1 VRLPRVVAGVTLI
14 AALALVALPAAVGSR
29 SPSRDSAIDPLL
41 FQRVDRASASRS
53 SATTTFS
60 LDPTLAAAATLA
72 PDTSL
77 VEPVIARRAR
87 PDAVLPAT
95 ARGVVS
101 ATVATV
107 NSPLAV
113 GTTAGPSG
121 WRRDA
126 SVSWYGPG
134 FYGNRTACGKTLTT
148 TLLGVAHKTLPCGTM
163 VSFRNPSN
171 GRVVTV
177 PVVDRGPYVAGRQW
191 DLTAGAC
198 KAIAHCYTG
207 PILWRFP

>member
-1 VRLPRVVAGVTLI
+1 MRLPRVVAGVALI
-14 AALALVALPAAVGSR
+14 AVLALAVLPGAVGSR
-29 SPSRDSAIDPLL
+29 TPAGDSAIDSRL
-41 FQRVDRASASRS
+41 FQRVDRASASRRT
-53 SATTTFS
+53 ATTYA
-60 LDPTLAAAATLA
+60 LDPGLTAAATLA
-72 PDTSL
+72 PDSRL
-77 VEPVIARRAR
+77 VEPAEAR
-87 PDAVLPAT
+87 PERPGTSLPPPP
-95 ARGVVS
+95 RGVV
-101 ATVATV
+101 ATATQ
-107 NSPLAV
+107 PLAI
-113 GTTAGPSG
+113 GTTAAPSG
-121 WRRDA
+121 WRRDPE
-126 SVSWYGPG
+126 VSWYGPG

-207 PILWRFP
+207 PILWKFG